1 MFPAVC
7 TKWAQEMPTADARY
21 CLPSPLITAPLHH
34 HLQWRVRQ
42 KQRQEKKKR
51 RKKGK
56 ATGKVQQYVGVQST
70 AGRVGVESGAGEHGS
85 IRGSMGATRTGAA
98 PAAKWGVDG
107 RIMAKTKHMRS

>member
-1 MFPAVC
+1 M
-7 TKWAQEMPTADARY
+7 
-21 CLPSPLITAPLHH
+21 
-34 HLQWRVRQ
+34 RQ

-56 ATGKVQQYVGVQST
+56 ATGKVQQYAGVEST
-70 AGRVGVESGAGEHGS
+70 AGPGRVGVESGAGEH
-85 IRGSMGATRTGAA
+85 GSMGATRTGAA